1 MYEFRKHHF
10 TSWQDHKK
18 SSDCRLPSYSFVLFS
33 WKLFEIKTKNYEA
46 IRVDLFFTSKIH
58 WICRAK
64 NCSLW
69 PMSRYHA
76 HNFAGK
82 LWPFFCKKKQLK
94 NLPFWQW
101 LHCTMEKKNHSQYS
115 TLLLLVLVLLL
126 CSSNTE
132 SASYGDRNQ
141 GGAIFYC
148 ANTEK
153 VVL

>member
-46 IRVDLFFTSKIH
+46 IRVDLFLPQKSIKYAVLKTVLYDQCHVIMHIILQGSYDHF
-58 WICRAK
+58 
-64 NCSLW
+64 
-69 PMSRYHA
+69 
-76 HNFAGK
+76 FA
-82 LWPFFCKKKQLK
+82 KKKQLK

-101 LHCTMEKKNHSQYS
+101 LHCTMEEKTTVSS